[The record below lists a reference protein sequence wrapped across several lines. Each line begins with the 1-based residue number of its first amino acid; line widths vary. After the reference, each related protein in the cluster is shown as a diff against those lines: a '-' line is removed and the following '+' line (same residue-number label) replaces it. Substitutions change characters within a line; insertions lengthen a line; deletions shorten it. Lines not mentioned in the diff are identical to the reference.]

1 MPDRNKSA
9 AARVGGLA
17 IAAGAGA
24 VIACSAAAPAFAT
37 TEDVGS
43 SSNVST
49 SESSRPQSTKAPNR
63 QGNADEPAA
72 SGTADDNDLG
82 DDRSDEAEEPQHSDE
97 TVTDEEETV
106 TDQREVAAPDLSP
119 VDKPNGTAP
128 VDSIDDET
136 TTAIGDSENSTPDQ
150 SPVDTPAGI
159 PSVHT
164 IDDGFAP
171 TGGDDVTPPAGPN
184 LSPAAWTLL
193 GSARRDTEAAAVPP
207 SNHDTTSEPVN
218 TDAAAATD
226 PATAIAPVKAPLGE
240 DESLYTGT
248 PSFVHDVVTFGLY
261 VLKAVLKPFG
271 GLLAFT
277 GLKVPFFTDGIPP
290 FFLTPGLDVERSEFE
305 GMKVWTLTPR
315 KNATEKT
322 VVALHGGAYVA
333 TASIFHWWTYADM
346 ARDTGATV
354 IVPLQTLVPA
364 GGTAA
369 SEVPRTANFISK
381 VIEDRGADNVSV
393 VGDSAGGGLA
403 LAAIQELVRRNSR
416 NPARLVLISPWLDV
430 SMSDPRSAEIKDPLL
445 DLTNP
450 TKSGAKWAGEAGTAD
465 PQASPLFGSLK
476 GLPPTYVYSSSLD
489 LLTVDTLRLR
499 DRVLAEQVPDVE
511 FRLRKNLIHDW
522 FTFPFLPEAHEDRPS
537 VYQDLLGSAGS
548 RAVGLAR

>member
-1 MPDRNKSA
+1 LVV
-9 AARVGGLA
+9 ARVGALA

-24 VIACSAAAPAFAT
+24 VIVCSAAAPASAAP
-37 TEDVGS
+37 EDTDS

-49 SESSRPQSTKAPNR
+49 SEPSRPQSTKASDPQR
-63 QGNADEPAA
+63 NADKPGG
-72 SGTADDNDLG
+72 SRTVADDDEPG
-82 DDRSDEAEEPQHSDE
+82 ADRSDEAKERKRRDE
-97 TVTDEEETV
+97 TVTDDDTTV
-106 TDQREVAAPDLSP
+106 TDRQVDAAPDQRP
-119 VDKPNGTAP
+119 VQ
-128 VDSIDDET
+128 I
-136 TTAIGDSENSTPDQ
+136 
-150 SPVDTPAGI
+150 PAGV
-159 PSVHT
+159 PSAQD

-171 TGGDDVTPPAGPN
+171 AGGDDVTPPAGPN

-193 GSARRDTEAAAVPP
+193 GSAPRDTEDAAVPP
-207 SNHDTTSEPVN
+207 SSPDTTSELIKDSAV
-218 TDAAAATD
+218 AAD
-226 PATAIAPVKAPLGE
+226 PAPAAIALKNPLGE
-240 DESLYTGT
+240 QESLYTGK

-277 GLKVPFFTDGIPP
+277 SLKVPFFTDGVPP

-393 VGDSAGGGLA
+393 IGDSAGGGLA
-403 LAAIQELVRRNSR
+403 LAAIQELARRNSR
-416 NPARLVLISPWLDV
+416 NPSRLVLMSPWLDV
-430 SMSDPRSAEIKDPLL
+430 SMSDPRSLDIPDPLL
-445 DLTNP
+445 DVTNP
-450 TKSGAKWAGEAGTAD
+450 TKSGAEWAGEAGTAD
-465 PQASPLFGSLK
+465 PQASPLFGSLE
-476 GLPPTYVYSSSLD
+476 GLPPIYVYSSSLD
-489 LLTVDTLRLR
+489 LITVDTLRLR
-499 DRVLAEQVPDVE
+499 DRVLAEQVPNVE

-522 FTFPFLPEAHEDRPS
+522 FTFPFLPDAHEDRPG
-537 VYQDLLGSAGS
+537 VYRDLLGTDESRPTKARGVTHQATLSQAG
-548 RAVGLAR
+548 

>member
-1 MPDRNKSA
+1 MADRNKLVV
-9 AARVGGLA
+9 ARVGGLA

-24 VIACSAAAPAFAT
+24 VIACSAPAPAFASA
-37 TEDVGS
+37 EDVGS
-43 SSNVST
+43 SANVST
-49 SESSRPQSTKAPNR
+49 SEPSRPQSTKAPSR
-63 QGNADEPAA
+63 QDNADESAA
-72 SGTADDNDLG
+72 SGTSDDNDLG

-97 TVTDEEETV
+97 TVTDEEEAV
-106 TDQREVAAPDLSP
+106 ADQEVATPDLGP
-119 VDKPNGTAP
+119 VDKP
-128 VDSIDDET
+128 
-136 TTAIGDSENSTPDQ
+136 
-150 SPVDTPAGI
+150 AGV

-171 TGGDDVTPPAGPN
+171 AGGDHATPPAGPN

-207 SNHDTTSEPVN
+207 SQPDTTSETVN

-226 PATAIAPVKAPLGE
+226 PATAVASLKDPLGE
-240 DESLYTGT
+240 DESRYTGK

-381 VIEDRGADNVSV
+381 VIEDHGADNVSV

-416 NPARLVLISPWLDV
+416 NPSRLVLISPWLDV
-430 SMSDPRSAEIKDPLL
+430 SMSDPRSAEIRDPLL
-445 DLTNP
+445 DLANP
-450 TKSGAKWAGEAGTAD
+450 TKSGAKWAGEAGTTD

-522 FTFPFLPEAHEDRPS
+522 FTFPFLPEAHEDRPG
-537 VYQDLLGSAGS
+537 VYRDLLGSAGS